1 MTDTTEIA
9 KNMLTSFGSLPDVYR
24 GALLGST
31 TTLAIVLAL
40 NLLWSKKLES
50 RFQPKISSK
59 STSEAGTSGG
69 AENGVDDDED
79 ESSDEEDSSDEEE
92 EQTEGLSADARDVPP
107 TDWDV
112 THAPFKMLLCV
123 NQQLF
128 SEAGKPTKM
137 TAGKTSAQ
145 CSHATLGAYKRGMR
159 RSPGAVKAW
168 EYTGQAKIAVKCPTE
183 DELHSLRD
191 AAAQRGVN
199 FYLVQDA
206 GHTQIAP
213 GSKTVLALG
222 PAPASVFDDFTGH
235 LKLY

>member
-1 MTDTTEIA
+1 VPDTTEIA
-9 KNMLTSFGSLPDVYR
+9 KKMLPSFGSLPDVYR
-24 GALLGST
+24 GAFLGSS
-31 TTLAIVLAL
+31 TTLVIVLAL
-40 NLLWSKKLES
+40 NILWSKKLEIS
-50 RFQPKISSK
+50 FKPKIGSK
-59 STSEAGTSGG
+59 SNKEAGTSGG
-69 AENGVDDDED
+69 AKDDED
-79 ESSDEEDSSDEEE
+79 ESSGAEDTSDEEE

-128 SEAGKPTKM
+128 NEAGKPTKM

-183 DELHSLRD
+183 AELHSLRD

-222 PAPASVFDDFTGH
+222 PAPVSVFDDFTGH